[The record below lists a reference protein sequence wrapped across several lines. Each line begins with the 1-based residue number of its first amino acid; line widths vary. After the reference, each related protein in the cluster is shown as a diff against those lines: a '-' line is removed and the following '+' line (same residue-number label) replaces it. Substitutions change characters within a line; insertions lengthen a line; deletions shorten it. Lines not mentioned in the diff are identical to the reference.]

1 MAPGASPKF
10 AARFTL
16 DAMPG
21 KQLAV
26 DADLNAGLITE
37 AEARQ
42 RRKDIQRSAD
52 FYGAMDGASKSSAAT
67 RSQRRSSSSSTSW
80 AGSRSDL
87 ATGDDARRSP
97 AALHDPD
104 DR

>member
-1 MAPGASPKF
+1 
-10 AARFTL
+10 
-16 DAMPG
+16 MPG

-52 FYGAMDGASKSSAAT
+52 FYGAMDGASRSSSAAT
-67 RSQRRSSSSSTSW
+67 RSPR
-80 AGSRSDL
+80 
-87 ATGDDARRSP
+87 
-97 AALHDPD
+97 
-104 DR
+104 